1 MKDIIA
7 LIKSTIEKR
16 NLIIDLAKSDFKR
29 RFVGSYFGVAW
40 MFVQPMVTVLIYF
53 LVFQMGFKSTP
64 PIPDTP
70 YVLWLIPAIVPWFY
84 FSEILTTGTNC
95 LKEYDYLV
103 KKVVFNVEILP
114 VIKLVSS
121 AIVHVIFI
129 LIMIA
134 MFLLQGRLPMLSWL
148 QIAYYSFALS
158 MYALAIVY
166 ICTAVNV
173 FFKDMAQIVS
183 IALQFG
189 MWATPIMW
197 SPDIFP
203 QAPAWIDKV
212 LKVNPLYYIVVGY
225 RDSMLQGNAFWQRPM
240 LGLYFWAVTLSLFW
254 LSIRIFNKLKVH
266 FSDVL

>member
-40 MFVQPMVTVLIYF
+40 MFVQPIVTVLIYF

-134 MFLLQGRLPMLSWL
+134 MFLLQGRLPMLS
-148 QIAYYSFALS
+148 
-158 MYALAIVY
+158 
-166 ICTAVNV
+166 
-173 FFKDMAQIVS
+173 
-183 IALQFG
+183 
-189 MWATPIMW
+189 
-197 SPDIFP
+197 
-203 QAPAWIDKV
+203 
-212 LKVNPLYYIVVGY
+212 
-225 RDSMLQGNAFWQRPM
+225 
-240 LGLYFWAVTLSLFW
+240 
-254 LSIRIFNKLKVH
+254 
-266 FSDVL
+266 